1 MKKIM
6 SLILAVLCVT
16 LAALPLSV
24 SAEVAENTKTVYADD
39 IGVEQMIS
47 AYIASNPTRENKLE
61 KNGLLLK
68 AAHSR
73 PVGFWLTPDN
83 YDIKN
88 LTEDYTI
95 SVNML
100 STHYVGDDE
109 ASQIVEPN
117 SNNRTWV
124 LFGTGSK
131 SFVPNTGSG
140 DEWKICSN
148 MVATTDPGLKVCYDE
163 NSGYYLAFDGVAKT
177 NNPASAA
184 IAEAMITGKSAVVYQ
199 FAFDATNKKMTS
211 VTMSLE
217 NQTETKITYD
227 FDDVDVGDGNFGFGL
242 REVYGNKKS
251 RFTGIVSELSVKTE
265 TETKYSV
272 DFAERY
278 ADIQNCRSTVI
289 GGQLSDDNTTVRIL
303 SAITMEDT
311 ELANYASH
319 GFEISLKDSVNGAQ
333 TRTSTKVYTSV
344 SAAGD
349 TVTAVDEKCDFIGAM
364 TVTGLA
370 AGESYTFVVRAF
382 VTDAAGNKYM
392 SAAEEITIDVPES

>member
-39 IGVEQMIS
+39 IQMAIQS
-47 AYIASNPTRENKLE
+47 GTTGGNASSSYEITS
-61 KNGLLLK
+61 NGLEIAQAMKFPAVLYHDISKWSDNTLTDYSITLK
-68 AAHSR
+68 MTTTV
-73 PVGFWLTPDN
+73 PTTNYWLMLGYVKGTLSPIDSSSN
-83 YDIKN
+83 FSAITNRIGICVKDASLTIKN
-88 LTEDYTI
+88 WNDGTEVAYTSEDDDVIADAIRNGTEMTYTLEVKSSVLASISISNETI
-95 SVNML
+95 SNTYSFDYDGTASDIEKVNGI
-100 STHYVGDDE
+100 TITNDY
-109 ASQIVEPN
+109 
-117 SNNRTWV
+117 
-124 LFGTGSK
+124 FGYSWGYAWND
-131 SFVPNTGSG
+131 NTGSG
-140 DEWKICSN
+140 SSAKYINSTLESIDVSI
-148 MVATTDPGLKVCYDE
+148 GE
-163 NSGYYLAFDGVAKT
+163 NS
-177 NNPASAA
+177 
-184 IAEAMITGKSAVVYQ
+184 VY
-199 FAFDATNKKMTS
+199 
-211 VTMSLE
+211 SL
-217 NQTETKITYD
+217 D
-227 FDDVDVGDGNFGFGL
+227 
-242 REVYGNKKS
+242 
-251 RFTGIVSELSVKTE
+251 
-265 TETKYSV
+265 
-272 DFAERY
+272 Y
-278 ADIQNCRSTVI
+278 ADLANCRSTVI

-319 GFEISLKDSVNGAQ
+319 GFEISRKGSDKGAQ

-349 TVTAVDEKCDFIGAM
+349 TVTAGDEKCDFIGAM